1 MPYATIN
8 STAATKNTATISST
22 PTTDTALT
30 KQVTV
35 NTLQKLKNSGEKFV
49 VIALYDAHMAAMA
62 QRCGVEV
69 VLVGDS
75 LGMTVLGYDST
86 IPVTMEH
93 MIYHVEAVARGN
105 KKSLIMGDLP
115 FMTYATPND
124 ALRNAARIMQA
135 GAQMVKLEGG
145 EWLVETVRMLSER
158 GIPVCA
164 HLGLTPQSVNK
175 FGGFRVQGRSQA
187 QADKIL
193 ADAQLLASAGAD
205 LLLMECI
212 PATLATKITAAIPIP
227 TIGIGAGKDTDA
239 QVLVINDI
247 LGLTEQP
254 PKFSKN
260 FLLEANDIPGAMQKY
275 VSDVKAGIFPGEEN
289 IFI

>member
-1 MPYATIN
+1 MPYANIN
-8 STAATKNTATISST
+8 ST
-22 PTTDTALT
+22 PTTSSALT
-30 KQVTV
+30 KPITV
-35 NTLQKLKNSGEKFV
+35 NTLHTLKNAGEKFV

-75 LGMTVLGYDST
+75 LGMTVLGYEST

-105 KKSLIMGDLP
+105 KKSLIIGDLP
-115 FMTYATPND
+115 FMTYATPEQ
-124 ALRNAARIMQA
+124 ALRNASRIMQA
-135 GAQMVKLEGG
+135 GANMVKLEGG
-145 EWLVETVRMLSER
+145 AWLADTIHMLSER

-175 FGGFRVQGRSQA
+175 FGGYRVQGRVQLE
-187 QADKIL
+187 ADKIH
-193 ADAQLLASAGAD
+193 ADAQLLAQSGAD
-205 LLLMECI
+205 LVVLECI
-212 PATLATKITAAIPIP
+212 PAGLSTRITASIKIP
-227 TIGIGAGKDTDA
+227 TIGIGAGKNTDA

-254 PKFSKN
+254 PSFSKN
-260 FLLEANDIPGAMQKY
+260 FLLESNDIPGAMQKY
-275 VSDVKAGIFPGEEN
+275 VKDVKAGVFPGDEN
-289 IFI
+289 TFN

>member
-1 MPYATIN
+1 MTYP
-8 STAATKNTATISST
+8 TISST
-22 PTTDTALT
+22 STSNSELNKAITI
-30 KQVTV
+30 
-35 NTLQKLKNSGEKFV
+35 NTLYKLKKNREKFV
-49 VIALYDAHMAAMA
+49 VISLYDAHMAHMA

-105 KKSLIMGDLP
+105 KKSLLIGDLP
-115 FMTYATPND
+115 FMTYATPAD
-124 ALRNAARIMQA
+124 ALRNSMRIMQA
-135 GAQMVKLEGG
+135 GAQMVKIEGG
-145 EWLVETVRMLSER
+145 EWLAETVRMLSER
-158 GIPVCA
+158 GIPVCT

-175 FGGFRVQGRSQA
+175 FGGYRVQGREQA
-187 QADKIL
+187 EADKML
-193 ADAQLLASAGAD
+193 ADAKLLAEAGAD
-205 LLLMECI
+205 LLVLECV
-212 PATLATKITAAIPIP
+212 PASLAARITEALPIP
-227 TIGIGAGKDTDA
+227 TIGIGAGRDTDA

-260 FLLEANDIPGAMQKY
+260 FLLESQDIAGAMQKY
-275 VSDVKAGIFPGEEN
+275 VADVKTGTFPGDDN

>member
-1 MPYATIN
+1 MPYATLN
-8 STAATKNTATISST
+8 STSTAT
-22 PTTDTALT
+22 TALT
-30 KQVTV
+30 KNVTI
-35 NTLQKLKNSGEKFV
+35 NTLHKLKSSGEKFV
-49 VIALYDAHMAAMA
+49 VISLYDAHMAAMA

-86 IPVTMEH
+86 IPVTMEQ

-105 KKSLIMGDLP
+105 KKSLIIGDLP
-115 FMTYATPND
+115 FMTYATPD
-124 ALRNAARIMQA
+124 EAMRNCTRIMQA
-135 GAQMVKLEGG
+135 GAQMVKLAGG
-145 EWLVETVRMLSER
+145 AWLADTVRTLSER
-158 GIPVCA
+158 GVPVCA

-175 FGGFRVQGRSQA
+175 FGGFRVQGRDEA
-187 QADKIL
+187 GAEKIL
-193 ADAQLLASAGAD
+193 ADAKLLADAGAD
-205 LLLMECI
+205 LLVLECV
-212 PATLATKITAAIPIP
+212 PAALGARITQEITIP
-227 TIGIGAGKDTDA
+227 TIGIGAGRDTDA

-260 FLLEANDIPGAMQKY
+260 FLLEATDIPGAMQKY
-275 VSDVKAGIFPGEEN
+275 VADVKASIFPGDDN

>member
-1 MPYATIN
+1 MPYGTVN
-8 STAATKNTATISST
+8 ST
-22 PTTDTALT
+22 PTTNTVLT
-30 KQVTV
+30 KAVTI
-35 NTLQKLKNSGEKFV
+35 NTLHKLKAASEKFV
-49 VIALYDAHMAAMA
+49 VISLYDAHMAAMA

-75 LGMTVLGYDST
+75 LGMTVLGFDST
-86 IPVTMEH
+86 IPVTMEQ

-105 KKSLIMGDLP
+105 KKSLIIGDLP
-115 FMTYATPND
+115 FMTYATPDD
-124 ALRNAARIMQA
+124 AMRNCTRIMQA

-145 EWLVETVRMLSER
+145 AWLAETVRMLAER

-175 FGGFRVQGRSQA
+175 FGGFRVQGRDQEG
-187 QADKIL
+187 ADKIL
-193 ADAQLLASAGAD
+193 ADAKLLAEAGAD
-205 LLLMECI
+205 LLVLECV
-212 PATLATKITAAIPIP
+212 PASLAARITHEIHIP
-227 TIGIGAGKDTDA
+227 TIGIGAGKNTDA

-260 FLLEANDIPGAMQKY
+260 FLLEAKDIPGAMQKY
-275 VSDVKAGIFPGEEN
+275 VADVKTGIFPGEEN
-289 IFI
+289 TFI

>member
-1 MPYATIN
+1 MPYAN
-8 STAATKNTATISST
+8 LPQSTA
-22 PTTDTALT
+22 TTDSALT
-30 KQVTV
+30 KQVTI
-35 NTLQKLKNSGEKFV
+35 NTLYKLKTNREKFV
-49 VIALYDAHMAAMA
+49 VISLYDAHMAAMA

-105 KKSLIMGDLP
+105 KKSLIVGDLP
-115 FMTYATPND
+115 FMTYATPED
-124 ALRNAARIMQA
+124 ALCNCARIMQA

-145 EWLVETVRMLSER
+145 AWLAETVSMLAER

-175 FGGFRVQGRSQA
+175 FGGFRVQGRVQED
-187 QADKIL
+187 ADKIL
-193 ADAQLLASAGAD
+193 ADAKLLADAGAD
-205 LLLMECI
+205 LLVLECV
-212 PATLATKITAAIPIP
+212 PAALAATITASIKIP
-227 TIGIGAGKDTDA
+227 TVGIGAGRDVDA

-260 FLLEANDIPGAMQKY
+260 FLLEARDIPGAMQKY
-275 VSDVKAGIFPGEEN
+275 VADVKKGIFPGEEN
-289 IFI
+289 IFL